1 MPASN
6 VMSIYTM
13 NIKIFSMMLEDVALP
28 VGGTQGVT
36 IVREICPLETMN
48 GPPQFHS
55 TPSNWH

>member
-1 MPASN
+1 
-6 VMSIYTM
+6 
-13 NIKIFSMMLEDVALP
+13 MLADVDLL